1 MLIERDRLCQARM
14 MYGIDIFGEA
24 IAKARENTQ
33 LADREI
39 YNINRDFFDFS
50 HKYLFDEIITDMPN
64 RGKKTKEE
72 QDQLYRAFFEK
83 AEEVLAEQG
92 KMILYSNEKNYVK
105 KQLRLHKQ
113 FSLLKEYSMDE
124 KESYYLFIIEK
135 Q

>member
-1 MLIERDRLCQARM
+1 
-14 MYGIDIFGEA
+14 
-24 IAKARENTQ
+24 
-33 LADREI
+33 
-39 YNINRDFFDFS
+39 
-50 HKYLFDEIITDMPN
+50 MPN

-72 QDQLYRAFFEK
+72 HDQLYRAFFEK